1 MEDRWYKSGCGKGKL
16 GCIVLI
22 GLICIF
28 GYLFYRVI
36 PVYLEKVTFQEE
48 LLNVAGQATIRGWDN
63 SQIIEE
69 VIKVGSSSLFE
80 VDRESIQ
87 IQRVQ
92 GRPEVSIIVSFSRTE
107 GFLSEYIYV
116 FHFRFLAQGPSGI

>member
-1 MEDRWYKSGCGKGKL
+1 MEDRWHESKCGKGKL
-16 GCIVLI
+16 GCIVFI

-28 GYLFYRVI
+28 VYLCYRVA
-36 PVYLEKVTFQEE
+36 PVYLEKEAFQEE
-48 LLNVAGQATIRGWDN
+48 LLNVVGQATIRGWED

-69 VIKVGSSSLFE
+69 VMKVSSSSLFE
-80 VDRESIQ
+80 VDRENIQ

-92 GRPEVSIIVSFSRTE
+92 GRSEISVFVNFSRTE

-116 FHFRFLAQGPSGI
+116 FHFRFLAQGPVGT